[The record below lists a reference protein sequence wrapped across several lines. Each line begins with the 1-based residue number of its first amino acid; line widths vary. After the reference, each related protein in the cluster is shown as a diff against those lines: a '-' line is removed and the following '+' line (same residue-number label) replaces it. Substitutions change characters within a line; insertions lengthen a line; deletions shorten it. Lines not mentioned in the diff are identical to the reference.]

1 MKRTWPGLLLILS
14 GCAYQNPNV
23 YTYGWRPPAPPDPES
38 RSFMGYDPVYEQ
50 RLIDRYV
57 ATHRQQVQIFRTES
71 GFTVSGGLRPLR
83 C

>member
-1 MKRTWPGLLLILS
+1 MKRTWLGLLLILS

-50 RLIDRYV
+50 RLIDR
-57 ATHRQQVQIFRTES
+57 
-71 GFTVSGGLRPLR
+71 
-83 C
+83 